1 MPNFP
6 LLAVVRLA
14 ALLFV
19 AQACGAS
26 AMAQDDACDR
36 PNAVLEAA
44 VVPDVAAVEAAR
56 RFHAAWNE
64 AEAWFVRSG
73 RRDAWHDYLDASSVD
88 ALDAT
93 DVLPRVAV
101 LDALYERLRVDHPA
115 LDEQPLRSLR
125 AAAADYAWALRLAH
139 IDVEVEADRRYDEL
153 VKLGHRYAFDFDPH
167 TARRI
172 GGLVEWL
179 DRAERSPDATAEVRR
194 RWAQPNFVAYAHI
207 EFLNDFVRRTIDET
221 RVYRENI
228 LGTDTSGP
236 AHVEARMYL
245 ESAADERRASLVVRL
260 DGTSQCAN
268 NVGRNGPAVL
278 RSASR
283 SRFEARMP
291 LEFDPEYGLKSGR
304 PTVACRSE
312 LQVRALAVQSS
323 VLPALTTPLLER
335 AAWNQVAEK
344 REAAEREIARLTRSR
359 IAERLERETVD
370 ALADL
375 RRRFHETFHVRPRRF
390 DKAPSFAT
398 RSTERG
404 IFLGLTQAR
413 SDQLAAWGP
422 PPEFD
427 PGTRWGLALHE
438 SLFNNIAASG
448 AMFGGSVQTDEAVE
462 RFVAMLAG
470 DVPPD
475 LRVFS
480 NSRPW
485 SVAPAA
491 EPVTLRFRDG
501 RIDLELR
508 TAAWSIDDRTFDR
521 PFTVRT
527 RYRVENSV
535 FGATFVRETD
545 VAIEPT
551 DGRPWTEAERTD
563 LLPHASRK
571 LSALLPSFG
580 RLNNLSV
587 PRSEGLGPIG
597 TAQLRQLSCDD
608 GWLLLGYRREA
619 EPAATALTSEP
630 RSSR

>member
-1 MPNFP
+1 MPEIPPFS
-6 LLAVVRLA
+6 VRRLA
-14 ALLFV
+14 ALLLV
-19 AQACGAS
+19 AQACGAQ
-26 AMAQDDACDR
+26 AGAQDDACDR
-36 PNAVLEAA
+36 PTTGVDAA
-44 VVPDVAAVEAAR
+44 VAVDAARLEAAR
-56 RFHAAWNE
+56 RFDAAWQE
-64 AEAWFVRSG
+64 TEAWFVRSG
-73 RRDAWHDYLDASSVD
+73 ERDAWRDYLDAASLAALESND
-88 ALDAT
+88 APPHIA
-93 DVLPRVAV
+93 A
-101 LDALYERLRVDHPA
+101 LDALYERLRIDHPA
-115 LDEQPLRSLR
+115 LDEPPLRSLR
-125 AAAADYAWALRLAH
+125 AAAADYAWALRLAQV
-139 IDVEVEADRRYDEL
+139 DVEAEAARRYDLL
-153 VKLGHRYAFDFDPH
+153 VKLGHRYAADFDPH

-179 DRAERSPDATAEVRR
+179 DRAERRPDATAEVRR
-194 RWAQPNFVAYAHI
+194 RWTRPNVIAYADI
-207 EFLNDFVRRTIDET
+207 EFLNDFARRTIDET

-228 LGTDTSGP
+228 LGTETSGP
-236 AHVEARMYL
+236 AHVEARMFL
-245 ESAADERRASLVVRL
+245 EAAADERRASLVVRL

-278 RSASR
+278 RSGSQ

-291 LEFDPEYGLKSGR
+291 LEFDPEYGLKAGR

-312 LQVRALAVQSS
+312 LRVRALAVQTP
-323 VLPALTTPLLER
+323 VLPALTTPIMER
-335 AAWNQVAEK
+335 AAWKQVAEK
-344 REAAEREIARLTRSR
+344 QAAAEREIARLTRSR
-359 IAERLERETVD
+359 IAERLEKETAD
-370 ALADL
+370 ALTDL
-375 RRRFHETFHVRPRRF
+375 RRRFHETFYVRPRRF
-390 DKAPSFAT
+390 DKAPEFAT

-438 SLFNNIAASG
+438 SLFNNIASSG
-448 AMFGGSVQTDEAVE
+448 AMFGGSVQTDETVE
-462 RFVAMLAG
+462 RFVATLTG

-485 SVAPAA
+485 SVALAP

-508 TAAWSIDDRTFDR
+508 TAAWSIDDRVFDR

-551 DGRPWTEAERTD
+551 DGRPWTAAEQAD
-563 LLPHASRK
+563 LLPHVSRK
-571 LSALLPSFG
+571 LAALLPSFG

-608 GWLLLGYRREA
+608 GWLTLGYRREA
-619 EPAATALTSEP
+619 EPAATAVTSEP